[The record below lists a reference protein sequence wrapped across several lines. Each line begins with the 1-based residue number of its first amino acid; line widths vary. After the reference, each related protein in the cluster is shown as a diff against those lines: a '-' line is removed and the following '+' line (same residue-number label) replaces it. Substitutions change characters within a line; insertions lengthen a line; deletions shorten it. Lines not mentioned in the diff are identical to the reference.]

1 MNLSLSTSLSQFLL
15 PFLLSFPLSVL
26 SQTYEPIGSLNLQG
40 IEALATSFGLP
51 SAIYQPEHGV
61 DAHRMTYEMPFLG
74 EQIAVSGAVF
84 EPQNLPADCEAPVV
98 VYMHGT
104 VFERTDVPSFLNGE
118 GQIGYLIASLG
129 FTVLMPDYVGLGI
142 DDQHLHPY
150 VHAESEAASGR
161 EMIEALFTVGSPAAH
176 SHDPAQI
183 FLSGYS
189 QGGHAAMALHRDL
202 EQNAPEFGILASAP
216 QSGPYDISGT
226 QFPWTFA
233 NPSYSNPS
241 YLAYV
246 ALAWQSV
253 YGNLYNDLSDWFQEP
268 YASQLPDLL
277 DGETSSGAIN
287 DALPVLTENF
297 AQPGLFDVLLDP
309 EGPFMAAAQDNDV
322 YDWTPTAPTRLYY
335 CTEDEQV
342 YFENAVVAADW
353 MTSQGA
359 PTVEAVNLGAY
370 NHGVCAGFAIFGA
383 ALWFQDLAEFCTI
396 PDAVAEADDVQGQLQ
411 AVPNPAAGQV
421 EFRGI
426 RPDQTWT
433 AHSPTGALHTM
444 GRGPLTDVSSWPAGI
459 YAIRF
464 DDGRSLR
471 LTRPE

>member
-1 MNLSLSTSLSQFLL
+1 MRF
-15 PFLLSFPLSVL
+15 LSVTCL
-26 SQTYEPIGSLNLQG
+26 ALFSASLWGQSYEPIGDLDLAGVQ
-40 IEALATSFGLP
+40 ALANAFGLP
-51 SAIYQPEHGV
+51 SAVYQPSHGV
-61 DAHRMTYEMPFLG
+61 DAHRMTYTMPFLG
-74 EQIAVSGAVF
+74 EEITVSGAVF
-84 EPQNLPADCEAPVV
+84 EPQGLSADCETPVV

-104 VFERTDVPSFLNGE
+104 VFERDDVPSFLNGE
-118 GQIGYLIASLG
+118 GQIGYLISALG

-150 VHAESEAASGR
+150 VHAESEAASGIH
-161 EMIEALFTVGSPAAH
+161 MIDGLFSTESPAAH

-189 QGGHAAMALHRDL
+189 QGGHAAMALHREM
-202 EQNAPEFGILASAP
+202 EQNWPEYNIIASAP

-233 NPSYSNPS
+233 DASYSNPS

-277 DGETSSGAIN
+277 NGENSSGDIN
-287 DALPVLTENF
+287 AVLPVLTEDL

-322 YDWTPTAPTRLYY
+322 YDWAPAATTRLYY

-342 YFENAVVAADW
+342 FFENALVAEAW
-353 MTSQGA
+353 MTDLGA
-359 PTVEAVNLGAY
+359 PAVTAVDLGAY
-370 NHGVCAGFAIFGA
+370 NHGTCAGFAIFGA
-383 ALWFQDLAEFCTI
+383 ALWFQDLANFCTPSGQI
-396 PDAVAEADDVQGQLQ
+396 EEEANGVI
-411 AVPNPAAGQV
+411 VWPNPASGV
-421 EFRGI
+421 
-426 RPDQTWT
+426 
-433 AHSPTGALHTM
+433 LHIDNM
-444 GRGPLTDVSSWPAGI
+444 PAG
-459 YAIRF
+459 ATWVAHAA
-464 DDGRSLR
+464 DGRQVARGNSDNIDVTKWRTGIYILSVNSTFFR
-471 LTRPE
+471 VKVGL